1 MVGIT
6 QSSEYTKMNSSN
18 ATKAKS
24 AVIVICGPTGIGK
37 TSAAIA
43 IATRYNGEIIGADSM
58 QIYRQLDI
66 GTAKPTRA
74 EQSRIP
80 HHMVNI
86 AEPDE
91 SFDASRY
98 LHLAREIVSSLHD
111 RGVVPLVVGGTGL
124 YIKALLYGLFE
135 AEKPDERIRQR
146 LKAEAESVGGE
157 EMHRRLGR
165 IDPEAAGRIHLH
177 DTVRIIRALE
187 TYEQTGQTLTAYHR
201 RHGFPDSPYR
211 VLKIGLN
218 MEREMLYERI
228 NQRVNL
234 MVAENLVEEVKTL
247 MNMGYSENL
256 KSMQSL
262 GYRHM
267 VDYLQGRLD
276 WQEAV
281 RTMKRDTRRYAKRQ
295 LTWLRADPQIV
306 WTTPERIDELYPK
319 IDSFLA
325 DTSSATKTL
334 RH

>member
-1 MVGIT
+1 M
-6 QSSEYTKMNSSN
+6 N
-18 ATKAKS
+18 ATNPTNPAHAKP

-43 IATRYNGEIIGADSM
+43 TAERYTAEIIGADSM
-58 QIYRQLDI
+58 QIYRQMDI
-66 GTAKPTRA
+66 GTAKPTPA
-74 EQSRIP
+74 EQSRIA
-80 HHMVNI
+80 HHMIDV

-91 SFDASRY
+91 PFDASQY
-98 LHLAREIVSSLHD
+98 LHLAREDVTHLHD

-135 AEKPDERIRQR
+135 AQKPDERIRQR
-146 LKAEAESVGGE
+146 LKAEAESVGWKK
-157 EMHRRLGR
+157 MHRRLGR
-165 IDPEAAGRIHLH
+165 IDPQAAGRIHPH
-177 DTVRIIRALE
+177 DTLRIIRALE
-187 TYEQTGQTLTAYHR
+187 TFEQTGQTLTEYHR
-201 RHGFPDSPYR
+201 KHGFPDSPYR

-218 MEREMLYERI
+218 MEREVLYERI

-234 MVAENLVEEVKTL
+234 MIAENLLEEVKGL
-247 MNMGYSENL
+247 MARGYSEDL

-267 VDYLQGRLD
+267 VDYLRGRLA

-295 LTWLRADPQIV
+295 LTWFRADPQIV
-306 WTTPERIDELYPK
+306 WTTPDRIEELYPN

-325 DTSSATKTL
+325 QKN
-334 RH
+334 